1 MMIRFSDRTA
11 MVIKNAYE
19 VSVKTGLNYT
29 ATEHLLYGILS
40 EGENKAFE
48 LLEKAGLNEDIMV
61 NALAQVSGKS
71 VNEEITADP
80 DVDINK
86 VVESFTPRTKRVLE
100 ISALAAKNSA
110 QNVIEPEHLLM
121 AIIREG
127 DNVALKIMAAAGIDV
142 RAIYGELMAFT
153 TPSGGEH
160 GSFSQE
166 EQIDE
171 DADDPE
177 IDDINSNLKKYAA
190 KSKKSGGKSRSKT
203 PTLDKYG
210 RDLTSAS
217 LAGEFDPIIGR
228 EKEIERVMQ
237 ILCRRTKNNP
247 CLIGEPGVGKTAIA
261 EGLAQKIA
269 QGTAPEILKGKRL
282 VSLDLAGMIA
292 GAKYRGE
299 FEERFKKS
307 LGEAVESGD
316 TVLFLDELHTV
327 IGAGNAEGGMDAANI
342 LKPMLARGKL
352 QIIGATTID
361 EYRKRI
367 EKDPAFERRFQ
378 PVTVG
383 EPTPDEAALILKG
396 IKDKYEAHH
405 NVKIPDQ
412 VVEEAVKLSVRY
424 ITDRFLP
431 DKGIDLIDEAA
442 SRKRMRSFT
451 EPEDFRDLEQKLSE
465 ISAQKK
471 AAAERED
478 FESAAKLRTEE
489 ISLTEELDNEREKWK
504 QHQETKENILT
515 PEDIADIVSDWSGI
529 PVNKLT
535 ETDSE
540 KLKNL
545 EEELHKRIIGQDEAV
560 KAVAK
565 AIRRGRLGLKD
576 PKRPTGSFIF
586 LGTTGVGKTE
596 LAKALAEVMFGSENM
611 LVRLDMS
618 EYMEKFDVSKLIG
631 SPPGYVGYDEG
642 GQLTEKVR
650 RKPYSVVLFDEI
662 EKAHPDVFNA
672 LLQILEDGRLTD
684 GQGRTIDFRNTVIIM
699 TSNVG
704 ARMLTGSQGRKIGFE
719 IPSLNDDKK
728 KSGKEVDEGMYGGRS
743 YSEAKGMVTD
753 ELKKT
758 FNPEFINRIDEIVFF
773 HMLNKESMMKIVRIM
788 LNNLKIRI
796 KETGIA
802 LEFTDE
808 AMELLA
814 RKGYDPSYGARP
826 LRRVI
831 QSNIEDK
838 LSEAMLDG
846 IVADGDS
853 AKVIAEDD
861 EVVIR
866 KA

>member
-1 MMIRFSDRTA
+1 
-11 MVIKNAYE
+11 
-19 VSVKTGLNYT
+19 
-29 ATEHLLYGILS
+29 
-40 EGENKAFE
+40 
-48 LLEKAGLNEDIMV
+48 
-61 NALAQVSGKS
+61 
-71 VNEEITADP
+71 
-80 DVDINK
+80 
-86 VVESFTPRTKRVLE
+86 
-100 ISALAAKNSA
+100 
-110 QNVIEPEHLLM
+110 
-121 AIIREG
+121 
-127 DNVALKIMAAAGIDV
+127 
-142 RAIYGELMAFT
+142 
-153 TPSGGEH
+153 
-160 GSFSQE
+160 
-166 EQIDE
+166 
-171 DADDPE
+171 
-177 IDDINSNLKKYAA
+177 
-190 KSKKSGGKSRSKT
+190 
-203 PTLDKYG
+203 
-210 RDLTSAS
+210 
-217 LAGEFDPIIGR
+217 
-228 EKEIERVMQ
+228 
-237 ILCRRTKNNP
+237 
-247 CLIGEPGVGKTAIA
+247 TAIA

-611 LVRLDMS
+611 LIRLDMS

-788 LNNLKIRI
+788 LDNLKIRI